1 MSSFIKR
8 YINIIK
14 RETARISRDKNIF
27 MMIII
32 VPVFYSFFYGSLYF
46 YKTEKDVLICVV
58 DLDNTEFS
66 RNFIQRL
73 DANEL
78 TKVDAVLN
86 NLSEAKELLEQ
97 MRVYGIIYIPTE
109 SESDLKSNKGITIKA
124 YLNTTRFLVSND
136 INKAINQTA
145 FSFGDDSK
153 KILFQKS
160 GFSSRASEEMSEPLN
175 VEIKPLFNTLETYGD
190 FLIPGLIV
198 LIIYQTLMIGM
209 SESMSKEREEN
220 TIKVMKRISGGS
232 AVITLAGKGT
242 FYLILYSA
250 YSLFLFTLIPYIF
263 KIRFEGDYFA
273 LSIMTVM
280 LIISTIFLCIL
291 VSSFFKRKIISL
303 QVLAFSSYP
312 VFLIS
317 GYIFPFQSLPVF
329 IKFVAMA
336 LPTTPYF
343 NAFIRITQMNA
354 VWGDVSGEIIHLSV
368 ISFLLGIAALARI
381 KHIYCMHNTPSI

>member
-1 MSSFIKR
+1 MSPVIKK

-14 RETARISRDKNIF
+14 REISRISKDKNIF

-32 VPVFYSFFYGSLYF
+32 VPVFYSFFYGSLYY

-58 DLDNTEFS
+58 DMDKSEFS

-78 TKVDAVLN
+78 TKVDVVLT
-86 NLSEAKELLEQ
+86 NLTEAKELLEK
-97 MRVYGIIYIPTE
+97 MEVHGIIFIPPD

-136 INKAINQTA
+136 INKSVNQTA
-145 FSFGDDSK
+145 FSFGDDAK

-160 GFSSRASEEMSEPLN
+160 GFSSRASEEMIEPLK
-175 VEIKPLFNTLETYGD
+175 VENKSLFNTLETYGD

-220 TIKVMKRISGGS
+220 TLKELERLSGGS
-232 AVITLAGKGT
+232 ALLTLAGKGT
-242 FYLILYSA
+242 FYFLLYSA
-250 YSLFLFTLIPYIF
+250 YSFFLFTVIFSIF
-263 KIRFEGDYFA
+263 KIRFEGDYAA
-273 LSIMTVM
+273 LSVLTIL
-280 LIISTIFLCIL
+280 LILSAIFFCIL

-312 VFLIS
+312 IFLIS
-317 GYIFPFQSLPVF
+317 GYIFPFQSLPTG
-329 IKFVAMA
+329 IKIIATT

-343 NAFIRITQMNA
+343 KAFIRLTQMNA
-354 VWGDVSGEIIHLSV
+354 GMPDVYPELIHL
-368 ISFLLGIAALARI
+368 FLITVVLGVLAFARL
-381 KHIYCMHNTPSI
+381 KMVYKPFRNQ